1 MRNGGRADAER
12 PMRTSALARARHA
25 MLVVALALA
34 LTAGGA
40 GAFSGGRLAPRA
52 PAARRAAHALLHGT
66 PSVPRVP
73 RDRRPGGA
81 RRSMLSDGAER

>member
-1 MRNGGRADAER
+1 
-12 PMRTSALARARHA
+12 MRTFALARARHA